1 MKKLLM
7 TLLLT
12 FCIGCTYTLLNEKD
26 TMVSAKSTKETIMID
41 AGHGGYDVGAVSN
54 YGDYEKDINLD
65 IALLIGKQL
74 KSYGYKVVY
83 TRTSDSVSWS
93 NDNKENLQTRCD
105 LAKKRNADLFVSI
118 HLNSSEYEA
127 DGYEIYSDFN
137 NKNTVKLSNLILKQ
151 LDKLDYS
158 TNRGLLDTNETPLY
172 VIANNKVDAILIEA
186 GFISDDSDLYYLK
199 NYTNN
204 VATAIAKGKK
214 KSELNQTFTLRIE
227 HYTILRI
234 LHSYSTILHA
244 YLVQQYLHVQ
254 ALISCLH

>member
-7 TLLLT
+7 SLLLI
-12 FCIGCTYTLLNEKD
+12 FCIGCTFTLLNE
-26 TMVSAKSTKETIMID
+26 TNINVSAKSTKETIMID

-93 NDNKENLQTRCD
+93 YDNKENLQTRCD

-158 TNRGLLDTNETPLY
+158 TNRDLLDTNETPLY

-186 GFISDDSDLYYLK
+186 SFISNDSDLYYLK

>member
-1 MKKLLM
+1 MRKLQP
-7 TLLLT
+7 
-12 FCIGCTYTLLNEKD
+12 
-26 TMVSAKSTKETIMID
+26 A
-41 AGHGGYDVGAVSN
+41 HGGYDVGAVSN

>member
-1 MKKLLM
+1 
-7 TLLLT
+7 
-12 FCIGCTYTLLNEKD
+12 
-26 TMVSAKSTKETIMID
+26 MID
-41 AGHGGYDVGAVSN
+41 AGHGGYDVGAES
-54 YGDYEKDINLD
+54 YQGDYEKDINLE

-74 KSYGYKVVY
+74 KSYGYNVVY
-83 TRTSDSVSWS
+83 TRTSDSVSWPS
-93 NDNKENLQTRCD
+93 NNKKDLQARCD
-105 LAKKRNADLFVSI
+105 LAKKKNADFFVSI

-127 DGYEIYSDFN
+127 NGYEIYCDFN
-137 NKNTVKLSNLILKQ
+137 NKNTLKVSNSILKQ

-172 VIANNKVDAILIEA
+172 VVKNNKVDAILIEA

>member
-1 MKKLLM
+1 M

-12 FCIGCTYTLLNEKD
+12 FCIGCTFTLLNE
-26 TMVSAKSTKETIMID
+26 TNINISAKSTKETIMID

-93 NDNKENLQTRCD
+93 YDNKENLQTRCD
-105 LAKKRNADLFVSI
+105 LTKKRNADFFVSI

>member
-1 MKKLLM
+1 MRKLQ
-7 TLLLT
+7 
-12 FCIGCTYTLLNEKD
+12 
-26 TMVSAKSTKETIMID
+26 SA
-41 AGHGGYDVGAVSN
+41 HGGYDVGAVSN

-93 NDNKENLQTRCD
+93 YDNKENLQTRCD